1 MAQGISRG
9 SREAQQFIKDSFH
22 SKHQGIEGKGYKE
35 RAQFGDNVLRS
46 LFREDELFHFKKTML
61 KDRAAED
68 RTHTIEAIEHKAES
82 MLNGL
87 KAHAED
93 RKMTMHAIT
102 SIQSVLSSIK
112 PSEVSSIK
120 NPLLRSLTTIKH
132 GLGNKKQAVVYFAHQ
147 VLSNPSYFFGDVKQ
161 AKSFISLFLRKNGLG
176 SLARRLRGR
185 GRRRFQRVM
194 NRLAKMGDGFDNA
207 SAPKT
212 GLNRKPSSM
221 SSKKT
226 PRVDA
231 KEQSVETKAPKGSI
245 PKDKAVNA
253 APPAPGQP
261 LAGNMPKVTMEEID
275 SLLAEVN
282 GAPAVNVPAMPVG
295 IRDQS
300 LEGLA
305 KELEALGVNPHDH
318 PDVSGVSVD
327 DLERMLAELEGNNDV
342 PVANIPPPPAL
353 PPRNVARANN
363 NAGGPNV
370 EMDDLDRMLAEFE
383 GNNGAPASNPPPA
396 PVPGNANNAA
406 GNIPPPPPPPPP
418 PGSIPQP
425 GNQAANKGSTGRV
438 VVKGED
444 IQDIN
449 ELIPS
454 KPATANSKPSLE
466 KCAVSPAA
474 IDKVAP
480 AIFEA
485 LSMERILKLTPEHIV
500 RLTAEQQAALSPEL
514 VGDLCYKAAKE
525 GRLSFNEQQEA
536 KLCRKLL
543 VGLDPALVRAKL
555 EASTNPAHK
564 LYLQEKS
571 IGGKPSSE
579 LDILY
584 KKTRRED
591 FGLPYQENE
600 TVSRMSPE
608 QLQESQ
614 NKQQA
619 GAGGGVADLLA
630 NIRAG
635 ATLKPVTGSAQDL
648 GDTGSQNPG
657 PDSTKPAPTIA
668 GGAGFNTSMLNNRDA
683 SINIPEDDM
692 SDDDDWEDED
702 NIASTNNDQAKS
714 HANPPN
720 DSTKEAALGNRDVP
734 NPMGG
739 VDNTDL
745 APRDEEEDKAP
756 ESTEVKI
763 AQTAVKTIDIQF
775 KMSDIQKN
783 VDIKDTIRSS
793 LEEIVQ
799 TRRDSNMPELSEQ
812 AFQKLERDLEG
823 IALTDFRE
831 HKKDWLEAAQT
842 AAHKQTLAAVVQGI
856 ASGRTEEEMQAEA
869 NTIAQTFAEN
879 ALIKR
884 FSVLVQDEKN
894 RMIKTLATNN
904 ALGNRRRVMED
915 DEADEVDDW
924 DD

>member
-9 SREAQQFIKDSFH
+9 SREAQQFLKNSLNPNLKD
-22 SKHQGIEGKGYKE
+22 IEGKGYKE

-46 LFREDELFHFKKTML
+46 LFGENELFHFKKTML

-68 RTHTIEAIEHKAES
+68 RTHTIEAIEHKAEA
-82 MLNGL
+82 MMNGL
-87 KAHAED
+87 KTHAED
-93 RKMTMHAIT
+93 RKMAMQAIT
-102 SIQSVLSSIK
+102 SIQSVLSGIK

-120 NPLLRSLTTIKH
+120 NPLLRSLATIKH
-132 GLGNKKQAVVYFAHQ
+132 RLGNKKQAAASFAYQ
-147 VLSNPSYFFGDVKQ
+147 VLSNPTYFFGDAKQ
-161 AKSFISLFLRKNGLG
+161 AKSFISLFLRKNGLRISG
-176 SLARRLRGR
+176 RMLRGR
-185 GRRRFQRVM
+185 GQRRFQKVM
-194 NRLAKMGDGFDNA
+194 KSLAKMADGFDNA

-212 GLNRKPSSM
+212 ALNRKPSSI

-226 PRVDA
+226 PRIDA
-231 KEQSVETKAPKGSI
+231 KEQSVETKAQKGSI

-261 LAGNMPKVTMEEID
+261 LAGNTPKVIMEEID
-275 SLLAEVN
+275 SLL
-282 GAPAVNVPAMPVG
+282 
-295 IRDQS
+295 D
-300 LEGLA
+300 
-305 KELEALGVNPHDH
+305 EL
-318 PDVSGVSVD
+318 
-327 DLERMLAELEGNNDV
+327 
-342 PVANIPPPPAL
+342 
-353 PPRNVARANN
+353 
-363 NAGGPNV
+363 
-370 EMDDLDRMLAEFE
+370 E
-383 GNNGAPASNPPPA
+383 GNNGAPASNPPSG
-396 PVPGNANNAA
+396 PVPGNANNVAVSIPPSPPPPPIMVNGRVVNPVVNIPPAPGQPLA

-418 PGSIPQP
+418 GNVARANNQP
-425 GNQAANKGSTGRV
+425 NGRV
-438 VVKGED
+438 SIKGED

-449 ELIPS
+449 ELIPF
-454 KPATANSKPSLE
+454 KPATANSRPSLE

-480 AIFEA
+480 AIFES
-485 LSMERILKLTPEHIV
+485 LTMERILKLTPEHVV
-500 RLTAEQQAALSPEL
+500 RLTEEQQAALSPEL
-514 VGDLCYKAAKE
+514 IGDLCYKAGKE

-564 LYLQEKS
+564 LYLQDKI
-571 IGGKPSSE
+571 IGGNPSSE
-579 LDILY
+579 LDIVY
-584 KKTRRED
+584 KKIRRED
-591 FGLPYQENE
+591 FGLPYQDNE

-635 ATLKPVTGSAQDL
+635 ATLKPVAGSAQSS
-648 GDTGSQNPG
+648 GQTGSQNPG
-657 PDSTKPAPTIA
+657 PDSAKPEPTI
-668 GGAGFNTSMLNNRDA
+668 GGGGVFNTSMLGNRDA
-683 SINIPEDDM
+683 SNIDIPEDDM
-692 SDDDDWEDED
+692 SDDEDWDDDD
-702 NIASTNNDQAKS
+702 VGNANDDQLNSA
-714 HANPPN
+714 ANPLN
-720 DSTKEAALGNRDVP
+720 ASEKEALSENGDP
-734 NPMGG
+734 NAMGG
-739 VDNTDL
+739 VDNSDL
-745 APRDEEEDKAP
+745 NPFENVQNKPAEGP
-756 ESTEVKI
+756 EVKI
-763 AQTAVKTIDIQF
+763 AETAAKAIDIQF

-783 VDIKDTIRSS
+783 LDIKDTIRRS

-799 TRRDSNMPELSEQ
+799 ARRDSNMPELSEQ

-842 AAHKQTLAAVVQGI
+842 AAHKQTLAAVVQAI
-856 ASGRTEEEMQAEA
+856 ASGKTEEEIQTEA

-884 FSVLVQDEKN
+884 LSGLVQDEKN
-894 RMIKTLATNN
+894 RIIKTLATHN
-904 ALGNRRRVMED
+904 ALGNRRRAMDD